1 MFKHSTRRKWQ
12 RRKDRKETKMKTT
25 HTGTSLKQK
34 NCSIHPSELNQSG
47 VKKMKKIL
55 MSFILTLAA
64 MVPQWAQAAAPVVN
78 NTNGASSVLSISA
91 TLNGTLTSTGGV
103 PTQVYVYWGT
113 TDGGTTFGSWG
124 NTNDLGTNGT
134 GLLSLAA
141 TNLTPNRTY
150 YYRFFATNADGSAW
164 AVATT
169 NFKTLAASGPLAVNL
184 GSTAH
189 FTILAGAAVTA
200 GPGIINGDVGAS
212 PIAGSAIGIPAV
224 QVNGIIYKV
233 DASGEAAANVIVDS
247 VLLTAAK
254 GDLTIAYNDAAGRT
268 PIPTGPFLNPGA
280 GNIGGLNLVPGLYKF
295 TGGALISGADVT
307 LTGGPNDVWIFQ
319 IATDLIVE
327 AGVSRK
333 VILAGGALARNVF
346 WQVGTSATLGV
357 GSSFKGT
364 ILADQSITLQSGS
377 TMEGRA
383 LAFSGQV
390 AYAGSGG
397 SLPTAAKAIN
407 PTPANGATGQVT
419 SVDISWQNGGGATSY
434 DVYFGTNAI
443 PTTFKTNQTATSFE
457 PGTLVYS
464 NAYYWRIDSKN
475 AGGTIT
481 GDIWSFTTAN
491 SAARGTLQFNTS
503 TSSVN
508 ENSSSF
514 TVTVTRLS
522 GSFGAASVD
531 YATANGTATAGSDYT
546 AVSGTLNWTNGQ
558 TSARTFVIPVL
569 DDLIYEG
576 NETFTVALTNAT
588 GASLGFTVLKTV
600 TIKEN
605 DVPAET
611 VVPSISITVPT
622 TSPTYTSL
630 TNLLTLG
637 GTAADNIGVVR
648 VVLLNNRDV
657 SATNTAA
664 GTTSW
669 TFTGLPLFQGTNIVT
684 AIAYDASGNSATDT
698 VKVVYSVDANY
709 DDMLRSGNIVQEIV
723 FPDNLIP
730 GETVTVQ
737 WKVLSY
743 VPIVSRIYAGIPG
756 GWFFYQNGTY
766 KGSTVS
772 AWNLY
777 GRPANLYSFE
787 CAWVVPQKSGD
798 CDVWFNVAQMDADQF
813 MIPVI
818 PDGVDSRPDPAYPKL
833 IKRTILAGGTGAKPV
848 SDPDTWDKANIFET
862 IAQHKARSAVTITS
876 MTMPDNLTQNAS
888 VVCEWKVQS
897 YIDVDAEVLVLN
909 LATSN
914 VWTRTPAVRIGT
926 PTTTT
931 FYFSDRVSGQKFYA
945 KEYTFRAT
953 LVIPPQPG
961 DQQIYFRSRPSG
973 TIAAWMAENLSTGVD
988 PRPVQEKGMYGRM
1001 IERTIN
1007 P

>member
-1 MFKHSTRRKWQ
+1 MR
-12 RRKDRKETKMKTT
+12 
-25 HTGTSLKQK
+25 
-34 NCSIHPSELNQSG
+34 
-47 VKKMKKIL
+47 KIL

-64 MVPQWAQAAAPVVN
+64 MVPQWAQAAAPAVN

-124 NTNDLGTNGT
+124 LTNNLGTNGI
-134 GLLSLAA
+134 GSLSFAA
-141 TNLTPNRTY
+141 TNLTPNQTY
-150 YYRFFATNADGSAW
+150 YYRFFATNVDGSAW

-169 NFKTLAASGPLAVNL
+169 NFKTLAASGPLPVNL
-184 GSTAH
+184 GSTAN

-200 GPGIINGDVGAS
+200 GPGLINGDVGAS
-212 PIAGSAIGIPAV
+212 PIAGSSIGIPAA

-233 DASGEAAANVIVDS
+233 DASGEAATNVIVNS

-280 GNIGGLNLVPGLYKF
+280 GNIGGMNLVPGLYKF
-295 TGGALISGADVT
+295 TGGALISTADVT

-327 AGVSRK
+327 AGISRK

-383 LAFSGQV
+383 LAFAGQV

-397 SLPTAAKAIN
+397 SLPTSAKAIN
-407 PTPANGATGQVT
+407 PTPANGSTNQLITVST
-419 SVDISWQNGGGATSY
+419 SWQNGGGATSY
-434 DVYFGTNAI
+434 DVYFGTNLV
-443 PTTFKTNQTATSFE
+443 PGVTEFKTNQTALSFN

-464 NAYYWRIDSKN
+464 NTYYWRIDSKN
-475 AGGTIT
+475 AGGTIA
-481 GDIWSFTTAN
+481 GDVWSFTTAN

-503 TSSVN
+503 TSSVS
-508 ENSSSF
+508 EAGSSF

-522 GSFGAASVD
+522 GSFGAASVN
-531 YATANGTATAGSDYT
+531 YATANGSATAGSDYT
-546 AVSGTLNWTNGQ
+546 AASGTLNWTNGQ
-558 TSARTFVIPVL
+558 TSARTFVIPIL

-576 NETFTVALTNAT
+576 SETFTVTLS
-588 GASLGFTVLKTV
+588 GAVGSSLGIPVFKTV
-600 TIKEN
+600 TIIEN

-611 VVPSISITVPT
+611 VAPSIQIVVPT
-622 TSPTYTSL
+622 TNTTYTSL
-630 TNLLTLG
+630 TNLLTLS
-637 GTAADNIGVVR
+637 GTAADNIGVTR
-648 VVLLNNRDV
+648 VALRNSRDV
-657 SATNTAA
+657 AEYTAT
-664 GTTSW
+664 GTISW
-669 TFTGLPLFQGTNIVT
+669 SFIGLPLFQGTNLIT
-684 AIAYDASGNSATDT
+684 AIAYDASGNSSTDT
-698 VKVVYSVDANY
+698 VRVIYSGDANY
-709 DDMLRSGNIVQEIV
+709 DNVLRSGNIVQEIV
-723 FPDNLIP
+723 FPDNLTP

-743 VPIVSRIYAGIPG
+743 VPIQSRIYGGIPG

-766 KGSTVS
+766 KGATVS
-772 AWNLY
+772 AWNLN

-798 CDVWFNVAQMDADQF
+798 FSAWFNVAQMDGDQF
-813 MIPVI
+813 MIPVV
-818 PDGVDSRPDPAYPKL
+818 PDGVDLRPDPVYPKL
-833 IKRTILAGGTGAKPV
+833 IKRTVLTGGSGANPP
-848 SDPDTWDKANIFET
+848 SDPDTWDSANIIET
-862 IAQHKARSAVTITS
+862 IAQHKERSAVTITS
-876 MTMPDNLTQNAS
+876 MTMPDNLTQGSS
-888 VVCEWKVQS
+888 VICEWKVQS
-897 YIDVDAEVLVLN
+897 YLDVDAQVLVLN

-914 VWTRTPAVRIGT
+914 LWTTTAATRIGT
-926 PTTTT
+926 PTSTT
-931 FYFSDRVSGQKFYA
+931 FYFTDRVSGERFYA

-953 LVIPPQPG
+953 LVIPPQAG
-961 DQQIYFRSRPSG
+961 DQQLYFRSRPS
-973 TIAAWMAENLSTGVD
+973 AEPLSAWMAENLAADVD
-988 PRPVQEKGMYGRM
+988 PRPVQENGMYGRM